1 MIENKNIKDKS
12 NRDISNLVINRVV
25 VESYI
30 NTQKKNISN
39 NSNPNTTNINNQIAN
54 IQNKDNNGDT
64 SGRGPSYSIT
74 NENTINL
81 SYHVKSFNLPL
92 SIDNNNNSFNYLTT
106 IPKKENNETNNT
118 ISFRKNY
125 VITSS
130 NIFLGARQN
139 LKEMN
144 LNVIETKKYNNVIHK
159 EIKDLKSHHKNNIEK
174 VDINLTQSKNV
185 NILSSIEEINKR
197 WREAEKEY
205 KMRLNYIANNETI
218 AVNKKKYINELVN
231 KINITSN
238 ANNTQKYYILIKQDR
253 KSKNNKYIHEVISP
267 ETNKDLETSINKFL
281 SDNQENAEYNMDT
294 LNKRTSQNNI
304 IVNSGKKKSK
314 FNNKSN
320 EISMKNSEEINND
333 NSNSN
338 NDIQQK
344 EEFCPVYIFTQEQIE
359 NLLKNVEKK
368 TNKKKDKVVYSIN
381 NNTSLNFEKTQKT
394 EILKNSKQEK
404 LTDLNFNLYPVKV
417 DKFQFIPTNTN
428 NLGRGGVNNN
438 LLLNLNMNMKDN
450 IDVSNIALNQSDDN
464 YTKQKMESDY
474 SLQKIKE
481 TEDFSQCTPIS
492 LLREKYFLYAISK
505 WAKYSVV
512 NPQTQIYIK
521 YNYKSGHPKFDPI
534 LLDMTNFTLWI
545 EKIHTK
551 KDSKKSIVT
560 SNSNNIYTNSKN
572 TKIGNIKSKSY
583 KTGAAIFLNEAN
595 NLSEGNNQI
604 KKKKSKSK
612 PKLDK
617 KK

>member
-1 MIENKNIKDKS
+1 M
-12 NRDISNLVINRVV
+12 
-25 VESYI
+25 
-30 NTQKKNISN
+30 
-39 NSNPNTTNINNQIAN
+39 
-54 IQNKDNNGDT
+54 
-64 SGRGPSYSIT
+64 
-74 NENTINL
+74 
-81 SYHVKSFNLPL
+81 
-92 SIDNNNNSFNYLTT
+92 
-106 IPKKENNETNNT
+106 
-118 ISFRKNY
+118 
-125 VITSS
+125 
-130 NIFLGARQN
+130 
-139 LKEMN
+139 
-144 LNVIETKKYNNVIHK
+144 
-159 EIKDLKSHHKNNIEK
+159 
-174 VDINLTQSKNV
+174 
-185 NILSSIEEINKR
+185 
-197 WREAEKEY
+197 
-205 KMRLNYIANNETI
+205 
-218 AVNKKKYINELVN
+218 
-231 KINITSN
+231 
-238 ANNTQKYYILIKQDR
+238 
-253 KSKNNKYIHEVISP
+253 
-267 ETNKDLETSINKFL
+267 
-281 SDNQENAEYNMDT
+281 
-294 LNKRTSQNNI
+294 
-304 IVNSGKKKSK
+304 NSGKKKSK
-314 FNNKSN
+314 FNNKIN
-320 EISMKNSEEINND
+320 EISIKNSEEINND

-344 EEFCPVYIFTQEQIE
+344 EEFCPIFIFTQEQIE

-381 NNTSLNFEKTQKT
+381 NNTSLYFEKTQKT
-394 EILKNSKQEK
+394 EILKNSKKEK
-404 LTDLNFNLYPVKV
+404 LTDLNFNLYPIKV

-428 NLGRGGVNNN
+428 NLGGGGVSNN
-438 LLLNLNMNMKDN
+438 LLLNLKMNIKDN

-464 YTKQKMESDY
+464 NYTKQKVESDY

-492 LLREKYFLYAISK
+492 LLQEKYFVYAVSK
-505 WAKYSVV
+505 WAKYSVI

-545 EKIHTK
+545 EKIRTK

-572 TKIGNIKSKSY
+572 TKIGKTKSKSY

>member
-1 MIENKNIKDKS
+1 MIENKNIKDKTD
-12 NRDISNLVINRVV
+12 RDLSKLKVNRVV

-39 NSNPNTTNINNQIAN
+39 NSSPNTTNINNEILN
-54 IQNKDNNGDT
+54 IQNKDNNVT
-64 SGRGPSYSIT
+64 PGRGPSYSIC
-74 NENTINL
+74 NENDINL
-81 SYHVKSFNLPL
+81 SYHIKSFNLPL
-92 SIDNNNNSFNYLTT
+92 SIVNTFFNYLTS
-106 IPKKENNETNNT
+106 IPKKENNDTNNT

-125 VITSS
+125 VITRS
-130 NIFLGARQN
+130 NIFIGARQN
-139 LKEMN
+139 LKGMN
-144 LNVIETKKYNNVIHK
+144 LHLIENKKYNNVTHK
-159 EIKDLKSHHKNNIEK
+159 EITDLKNNNKRGVEK
-174 VDINLTQSKNV
+174 VEINLSQSKNA
-185 NILSSIEEINKR
+185 NILSPTEEI
-197 WREAEKEY
+197 
-205 KMRLNYIANNETI
+205 NNETI
-218 AVNKKKYINELVN
+218 AINKKKYINELVN

-238 ANNTQKYYILIKQDR
+238 TNKNNTQQYYILIKQDR
-253 KSKNNKYIHEVISP
+253 KSKNNKFIHEVISP
-267 ETNKDLETSINKFL
+267 ETNKDLETSVYKFL
-281 SDNQENAEYNMDT
+281 NDNQENVEYNMDT

-338 NDIQQK
+338 NDIQPK
-344 EEFCPVYIFTQEQIE
+344 EEFCPVFIFTQEQIE

-368 TNKKKDKVVYSIN
+368 TNKKKDKVIYSIN
-381 NNTSLNFEKTQKT
+381 NITSLNFEKTQKT

-428 NLGRGGVNNN
+428 NLGGGGVSNN
-438 LLLNLNMNMKDN
+438 LLLNLNMNIKDN

-492 LLREKYFLYAISK
+492 LLQEKYFLYAVSK

-521 YNYKSGHPKFDPI
+521 YNHKSGHPKFDPI
-534 LLDMTNFTLWI
+534 LLDMTNFTIWI

-572 TKIGNIKSKSY
+572 TKIGYTKSKSY
-583 KTGAAIFLNEAN
+583 KTGAAIFLNETN
-595 NLSEGNNQI
+595 NLNEGNNQI